1 MSLTPRRGIRAA
13 AIASVLAGALALA
26 SCSASGPSPEPTE
39 PDADATLRVGL
50 VLEPDNLDIRRTS
63 GAALEQAL
71 IDNVYEGLV
80 SRTPQGEVVPRLA
93 TEYEVSPDG
102 LTYTFTIADGVTF
115 HDGGELTVEDV
126 VASLEAVRA
135 DESYVDHAVLAN
147 VASVEAPDDTTVVI
161 TLNEPNQNFL
171 FALAG
176 RAGLVFDE
184 GDETDLRTA
193 ANGTGPFTVAE
204 WVDGDHVTLAR
215 NDAYWG
221 DPAGVAEVVLQYIP
235 EATALV
241 NAGLDGSLDAITAVD
256 PEFVPELE
264 GSFEVSE
271 GLTTDKFILAFNDAA
286 PPLDDPRVRE
296 ALRMA
301 IDHQAIVETV
311 GAGTPQFGPIP
322 ELDPGYEDLSD
333 VVGYDP
339 EAARELLA
347 EAGAENIELELTIPN
362 VYGTTVSTLLVGAF
376 DEIGVQLSVE
386 PVEFSTWL
394 NDVYT
399 NQDYELSYV
408 NHVEPRDFDTWTDPD
423 YYYAISDEEVLTQ
436 VQGLYADAM
445 RETDPDASAQLL
457 AEAARIVAEYHPA
470 DWLYTR
476 ADIVAVAPGVEGFPA
491 DATSTRLPL
500 AGVTF
505 AG

>member
-1 MSLTPRRGIRAA
+1 MSLPVRRGVRAA
-13 AIASVLAGALALA
+13 AVASALAAALALA
-26 SCSASGPSPEPTE
+26 SCSAGDPSPAPAD
-39 PDADATLRVGL
+39 PDAALRVGL
-50 VLEPDNLDIRRTS
+50 ILEPDNLDIRRTS

-80 SRTPQGEVVPRLA
+80 SRTPEGEVVPRLA

-102 LTYTFTIADGVTF
+102 LTYTFTIAERVRF
-115 HDGGELTVEDV
+115 HGGGALTTSDV

-135 DESYVDHAVLAN
+135 DESYVDHAVFAN
-147 VASVEAPDDTTVVI
+147 VASIEAPDDSTVVV
-161 TLNEPNQNFL
+161 TLAEPNQNFL
-171 FALAG
+171 FALGG

-204 WVDGDHVTLAR
+204 WVDGDHLTLAR

-221 DPAGVAEVVLQYIP
+221 EPAGVAEVVLQYIP
-235 EATALV
+235 DATALV

-286 PPLDDPRVRE
+286 PPLEDIRVRE

-301 IDHQAIVETV
+301 IDHQAIIETV
-311 GAGTPQFGPIP
+311 GAGIPQFGPIP

-333 VVGYDP
+333 VVSYDP
-339 EAARELLA
+339 ERARELLA
-347 EAGAENIELELTIPN
+347 EAGADDLELELTIPN

-376 DEIGVQLSVE
+376 DDIGVNLRVE

-408 NHVEPRDFDTWTDPD
+408 NHVEPRDFETWADPD
-423 YYYAISDEEVLTQ
+423 YYYAISDEEVLAQ

-457 AEAARIVAEYHPA
+457 AEAARIVAEHHPA